1 MGPEGTKA
9 ENEGPGSDLGRIKAT
24 MTVYGSKDQNGSGNC
39 VKKQACGTFAS
50 SGFSAAASQNVY
62 GVGAGQGTG
71 PACGTCWNVTAEQD
85 SSKNPLPG
93 GPKTITV
100 VIDNLCPPGGNPIC
114 AMPDLKSTNQYG
126 ANANFDLC
134 SDSGAQEAMFGS
146 GSSIGLGIGF
156 AERVDCFHWQGKID
170 GQAWN

>member
-1 MGPEGTKA
+1 
-9 ENEGPGSDLGRIKAT
+9 

-39 VKKQACGTFAS
+39 VKKQACGTYAS
-50 SGFSAAASQNVY
+50 AGFSAAVSQNIY

-93 GPKTITV
+93 GPKTITIV
-100 VIDNLCPPGGNPIC
+100 VDNLCPPGGNPIC

-134 SDSGAQEAMFGS
+134 QDSGAQEAIFGS
-146 GSSIGLGIGF
+146 GGNIGLGIGF
-156 AERVDCFHWQGKID
+156 AERVDCRLWQGKID